1 MLTIDKII
9 LVCVALHTNAEIEAK
24 QLELRINT
32 PLELLTSPTVPF
44 LK

>member
-1 MLTIDKII
+1 MLTIDRII
-9 LVCVALHTNAEIEAK
+9 PFCIALHTNAEIEAK

-32 PLELLTSPTVPF
+32 PLELLTSPTFPF